1 MCYIYAIFSYIYAIV
16 LKPSNNGTNNLDLE
30 VLKIINF

>member
-1 MCYIYAIFSYIYAIV
+1 MCYIYAIFSYIYAKRF
-16 LKPSNNGTNNLDLE
+16 KPTNNGTNNVDLE